1 MIQKLFLLAGALC
14 LITTGTVKS
23 QDADRRE
30 DFEFGAKAGI
40 NFSNAWDAKTDEF
53 RADTKAGFAGGVFL
67 GIPIGKFLGVQPEV
81 LISQKGIK
89 SSGTLLDNAYSN
101 TRTTTFLDIPLQVQ
115 LKPAPFL
122 TLVAGPQFSYLLK
135 QKDTFTFGSNSSV
148 QEQEFQN
155 ENIRKNIL
163 GFVAGADIII
173 QHIVIS
179 GRVGWDMQT
188 NLGDGTSTTPRYKN
202 QWLQFTLGYII

>member
-1 MIQKLFLLAGALC
+1 MIQKIALSVAIC
-14 LITTGTVKS
+14 LIAISAVKA
-23 QDADRRE
+23 QDEDRRE
-30 DFEFGAKAGI
+30 NFEFGARAGI
-40 NFSNAWDAKTDEF
+40 NFSNVWDAQTDEF

-67 GIPIGKFLGVQPEV
+67 GIPIGKFLGIQPEV

-89 SSGTLLDNAYSN
+89 TSGTLFEQTYSN
-101 TRTTTFLDIPLQVQ
+101 KRTTTFLDIPLQVQ
-115 LKPAPFL
+115 VKPAKFL
-122 TLVAGPQFSYLLK
+122 TIVAGPQFSYLLK
-135 QKDTFTFGSNSSV
+135 QKDEFTFGINSSV

-163 GFVAGADIII
+163 GFVFGADIVIE
-173 QHIVIS
+173 HIMVS
-179 GRVGWDMQT
+179 GRIGWDMQN